1 MNVFPAGSRVSFF
14 DSNGQL
20 LTGVVQSTSR
30 LSDVSTQLVLIKRDS
45 GATVTLPAASVF
57 TINA

>member
-20 LTGVVQSTSR
+20 LNGVVQSTSR
-30 LSDVSTQLVLIKRDS
+30 LSDGTQLVLIKRDS
-45 GATVTLPAASVF
+45 GGTITLPAASVF
-57 TINA
+57 TINV